1 MNIIQKIPILVLIL
15 GLLGLMYGCSDDDDD
30 DDNLPN
36 NTLSLN
42 VSLDS
47 IQPVSQPVVD
57 SASATGNAN
66 LTIDQDNLTL
76 SGSVTISDA
85 SSTINNVQIHNGFAG
100 TKGSSVLS
108 LVQGA
113 NNNVWNVP
121 NDAVLLNTQLDSLLA
136 GGMYIAVH
144 TQNNPTGELRGQIS
158 GSDTQVILVPLSGD
172 NQVPPVTSSASGTGY
187 LTVNTVSG
195 DIVANVNLDNL
206 DVTVAHIHQAFAGNS
221 GDFVVPLTTLK
232 NGEVT
237 EITETSDTLE
247 SGELAAL
254 LRGEMYFNIHSEAN
268 GSGEIRGQII
278 PSGIAFFRVNINGE
292 QVVPDEVITDGT
304 GVGYVTVDTE
314 GDDIGN
320 IVANVRLS
328 NIIAN
333 DVHIHR
339 GEFGVASD
347 DIRVPLDEG
356 NVNDQVVWEK
366 SQTLSSEDLTALL
379 NGGMY
384 FNVHTDGGL
393 PTGDLRGQIRNDNL
407 PEEEQLE
414 PTFAFIQETV
424 FSSSCASA
432 GCHTGDS
439 PPRGLVLDVPGIGL
453 GSTYDLLV
461 GQPSVGNPDVLRVD
475 VDDPNPNPEDSYLIQ
490 MLEGVALNASGDPER
505 RMPANG
511 PPFLSPAVI
520 DNIRE
525 WIRLGAPSGQEE
537 ELEPTFAFIQDTV
550 FTTFCNSCHNETNP
564 RGNLQLGEDETY
576 QQLVGQFS
584 VGVPDEQLV
593 VPQDPENS
601 YLIKKLE
608 LEAPDIDGAR
618 MPEGQARL
626 PQTVIDNIRQWIEDG
641 ALEE

>member
-1 MNIIQKIPILVLIL
+1 MNIIQKIPILVLIS
-15 GLLGLMYGCSDDDDD
+15 GLLGLMYGCSDSDS
-30 DDNLPN
+30 DNDNSPNN

-47 IQPVSQPVVD
+47 GQPVSQPVVD

-221 GDFVVPLTTLK
+221 GDFVVPLTTLN

-254 LRGEMYFNIHSEAN
+254 LRGEMYFNIHSGAN
-268 GSGEIRGQII
+268 GSGELRGQII
-278 PSGIAFFRVNINGE
+278 PSGIQLFRSNLNGE

-320 IVANVRLS
+320 IVANVQLS
-328 NIIAN
+328 NITA
-333 DVHIHR
+333 DRGVHIHR
-339 GEFGVASD
+339 GEFGVDST
-347 DIRVPLDEG
+347 DIRVTLIEG
-356 NVNDQVVWEK
+356 RVNDQVVWEK
-366 SQTLSSEDLTALL
+366 SETLSSEDLTALL
-379 NGGMY
+379 AGGMY
-384 FNVHTDGGL
+384 FNAHTTNNPSGEI
-393 PTGDLRGQIRNDNL
+393 RGQINNDNP

-414 PTFAFIQETV
+414 PTFEFIQNTV
-424 FSSSCASA
+424 FIPICAQ
-432 GCHTGDS
+432 CHTGDDA
-439 PPRGLVLDVPGIGL
+439 PRGLQFDIPGIEP
-453 GSTYDLLV
+453 GSTYNLLV
-461 GQPSVGNPDVLRVD
+461 GQPSVGVPSVLRV
-475 VDDPNPNPEDSYLIQ
+475 VPGNPDDSYLIQ
-490 MLEGVALNASGDPER
+490 KLEGAEGIVGE
-505 RMPANG
+505 RMPAGENN
-511 PPFLSPAVI
+511 PFLSPAVTN
-520 DNIRE
+520 NIRQ
-525 WIRLGAPSGQEE
+525 WITDGALSGQEE
-537 ELEPTFAFIQDTV
+537 QLEPTFEFIQNTV
-550 FTTFCNSCHNETNP
+550 FIPLCNSCHNETNP